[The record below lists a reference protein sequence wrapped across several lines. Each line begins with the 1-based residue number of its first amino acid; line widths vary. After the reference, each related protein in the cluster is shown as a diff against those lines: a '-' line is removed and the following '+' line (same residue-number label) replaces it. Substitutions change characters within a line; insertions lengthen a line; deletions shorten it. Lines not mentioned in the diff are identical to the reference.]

1 MVFDDGNVKGKVEE
15 EEQRRLT
22 GENERRKR
30 KVWQNIQQMG
40 CHKRD
45 SFRIS
50 LWESENKI

>member
-1 MVFDDGNVKGKVEE
+1 MIFDDGNVKGNVEE
-15 EEQRRLT
+15 EERGRMT
-22 GENERRKR
+22 GENERKKR